1 MDDMVATGPVGFDKM
16 RQMLA
21 KAAELRDRE
30 QRQFYDSLE
39 EVRSRLRS
47 VETFANEGNARLPQ
61 IQDNVSGV
69 QDRLQHLPD
78 RTEISVIAE
87 RLDEALA
94 RIDAQDHVLAEVHG
108 TLTGLV
114 DRMSRPIEQLDA
126 RLEGVSGRFDGVS
139 GRLDGINDRLTHLH
153 SRLDDVDSNIVRH
166 ASQPEALP
174 HELDVPALH
183 RRFDDLGGGMQT
195 RFDDLSGGI
204 QARFDELLTQPGLD
218 PSERLDDLAAR
229 LEALTKRLE
238 MVTTRLDSIEDNV
251 KAEVTTLSGVVEQGI
266 EKIEGSVVARPD
278 REEIGTTLRQT
289 NSESEQRITS
299 QLDEALAALAEIM
312 LGRGPKVVV
321 PRGRKS
327 GRDEAE
333 LEDVDVDA

>member
-1 MDDMVATGPVGFDKM
+1 VDDMVVTGPVGFDKM

-39 EVRSRLRS
+39 DVRSRLRS

-69 QDRLQHLPD
+69 QDRLQLLPD
-78 RTEISVIAE
+78 RTEMSVIAE

-94 RIDAQDHVLAEVHG
+94 RIDAQDHVLAEVSG

-139 GRLDGINDRLTHLH
+139 GRLDGLNDRMMHLH
-153 SRLDDVDSNIVRH
+153 SRLDDVDSNVSRH
-166 ASQPEALP
+166 ASQLDALP
-174 HELDVPALH
+174 AELDVPALH
-183 RRFDDLGGGMQT
+183 RRFDDLGGGM
-195 RFDDLSGGI
+195 

-229 LEALTKRLE
+229 LEALTQRLE
-238 MVTTRLDSIEDNV
+238 MVTTRLDTIEDNV

-278 REEIGTTLRQT
+278 REEIGNTLRQT
-289 NSESEQRITS
+289 NSESEQRITG

-312 LGRGPKVVV
+312 LGRSPKVVV

-333 LEDVDVDA
+333 LEDVGVDA

>member
-30 QRQFYDSLE
+30 QRQFYDTLE
-39 EVRSRLRS
+39 DVRSRLRS
-47 VETFANEGNARLPQ
+47 VETFANDGGSRLPQ
-61 IQDNVSGV
+61 LQDHVSGMR
-69 QDRLQHLPD
+69 DRLQHLPD

-87 RLDEALA
+87 RLDEALS
-94 RIDAQDHVLAEVHG
+94 RIDAQDQVLAEVSG
-108 TLTGLV
+108 TMATLV

-139 GRLDGINDRLTHLH
+139 GRLDGLNDRLTHLH
-153 SRLDDVDSNIVRH
+153 SRLDDVDGTISRH
-166 ASQPEALP
+166 AVQLDALP
-174 HELDVPALH
+174 AELDMPSVH
-183 RRFDDLGGGMQT
+183 RRFEDLGGG
-195 RFDDLSGGI
+195 L

-229 LEALTKRLE
+229 LEALTQRLE
-238 MVTTRLDSIEDNV
+238 TVTTRLDVIEDNV

-278 REEIGTTLRQT
+278 REEINNALRV
-289 NSESEQRITS
+289 NHSESEHRITS

-312 LGRGPKVVV
+312 LGRSSKVSM

-327 GRDEAE
+327 GRDEME
-333 LEDVDVDA
+333 LEDLEAGV

>member
-1 MDDMVATGPVGFDKM
+1 M
-16 RQMLA
+16 R
-21 KAAELRDRE
+21 
-30 QRQFYDSLE
+30 
-39 EVRSRLRS
+39 
-47 VETFANEGNARLPQ
+47 
-61 IQDNVSGV
+61 
-69 QDRLQHLPD
+69 DRLQHLPD

-94 RIDAQDHVLAEVHG
+94 RIDAQDHVLAEVSG
-108 TLTGLV
+108 TMATLV

-139 GRLDGINDRLTHLH
+139 GRLDGLNDRLTHLH
-153 SRLDDVDSNIVRH
+153 SRLDDVDASVSRH
-166 ASQPEALP
+166 ATHLAALP
-174 HELDVPALH
+174 AELDMPSVH
-183 RRFDDLGGGMQT
+183 RRFEDLGGG
-195 RFDDLSGGI
+195 L

-229 LEALTKRLE
+229 LEALTQRLE
-238 MVTTRLDSIEDNV
+238 TVTTRLDVIEDNV

-278 REEIGTTLRQT
+278 REEINNALRV
-289 NSESEQRITS
+289 NHSESEHRITS

-312 LGRGPKVVV
+312 LGRSSKVSM

-327 GRDEAE
+327 GRDEME
-333 LEDVDVDA
+333 LEDLEAGV

>member
-1 MDDMVATGPVGFDKM
+1 MVVTGPVGFDKM
-16 RQMLA
+16 RAMLA

-39 EVRSRLRS
+39 DVRSRLRS

-69 QDRLQHLPD
+69 QDRLQLLPD

-94 RIDAQDHVLAEVHG
+94 RIDSQDHVLAEVSG
-108 TLTGLV
+108 TLSGLV

-139 GRLDGINDRLTHLH
+139 GRLDGLNDRMTHLH
-153 SRLDDVDSNIVRH
+153 SRLDDVDSNISRH
-166 ASQPEALP
+166 ASQLDALP
-174 HELDVPALH
+174 AELDVPALH
-183 RRFDDLGGGMQT
+183 RRFDDLGGGM
-195 RFDDLSGGI
+195 

-229 LEALTKRLE
+229 LEALTQRLE
-238 MVTTRLDSIEDNV
+238 MVTTRLDTMEDNV

-289 NSESEQRITS
+289 NSESEQRITG

-312 LGRGPKVVV
+312 LGRAPKVVL

-327 GRDEAE
+327 GRDEAG
-333 LEDVDVDA
+333 LEDVEVDA

>member
-1 MDDMVATGPVGFDKM
+1 VDDMVATGPVGFDKM

-39 EVRSRLRS
+39 DVRSRLRS
-47 VETFANEGNARLPQ
+47 VETFANEGTTRLPQ
-61 IQDNVSGV
+61 MQEHMSGV

-94 RIDAQDHVLAEVHG
+94 RIDAQDQVLAVVSE

-114 DRMSRPIEQLDA
+114 DRMTRPIEQLDA

-139 GRLDGINDRLTHLH
+139 GRLDGLNDRLTHLH
-153 SRLDDVDSNIVRH
+153 SRLDDVDSNVSRH
-166 ASQPEALP
+166 ASQLDALP
-174 HELDVPALH
+174 AELDVPALH
-183 RRFDDLGGGMQT
+183 RRFDELGGGVN
-195 RFDDLSGGI
+195 
-204 QARFDELLTQPGLD
+204 ARFDELLTQPGLD

-229 LEALTKRLE
+229 LEALTQRLE
-238 MVTTRLDSIEDNV
+238 GVTTRLDTIEDNV

-266 EKIEGSVVARPD
+266 EKIEGSVIARPD
-278 REEIGTTLRQT
+278 REEIGNTLRQT
-289 NSESEQRITS
+289 NSESEQRITG

-312 LGRGPKVVV
+312 LGRSPKVPA

-333 LEDVDVDA
+333 LEDVEADA

>member
-1 MDDMVATGPVGFDKM
+1 MDDMVVTGPVGFDKM

-39 EVRSRLRS
+39 DVRSRLRS

-94 RIDAQDHVLAEVHG
+94 RIDAQDHVLAEVSS

-139 GRLDGINDRLTHLH
+139 GRLDGLNDRLMHLH
-153 SRLDDVDSNIVRH
+153 SRLDDVDSNISRH
-166 ASQPEALP
+166 ASQLDALP
-174 HELDVPALH
+174 AELDVPALH
-183 RRFDDLGGGMQT
+183 RRFDDLGGGM
-195 RFDDLSGGI
+195 

-229 LEALTKRLE
+229 LEALTQRLE
-238 MVTTRLDSIEDNV
+238 MVTTRLDTIEDNV

-278 REEIGTTLRQT
+278 REEIGNTLRQT
-289 NSESEQRITS
+289 NSESEQRITG

-312 LGRGPKVVV
+312 LGRPKVVV

-333 LEDVDVDA
+333 LEDVEVDA

>member
-1 MDDMVATGPVGFDKM
+1 MVATGPVGFDKM

-61 IQDNVSGV
+61 IQDNVHGV
-69 QDRLQHLPD
+69 QERLQHLPD

-94 RIDAQDHVLAEVHG
+94 RIDSQDHVLAEVGG
-108 TLTGLV
+108 TLAGLV
-114 DRMSRPIEQLDA
+114 DRMSRPIEQLEA

-153 SRLDDVDSNIVRH
+153 SRLDDVDSSIVRH
-166 ASQPEALP
+166 SSQLEALP
-174 HELDVPALH
+174 HELDVPSLH
-183 RRFDDLGGGMQT
+183 RRFDDLGGGM
-195 RFDDLSGGI
+195 

-218 PSERLDDLAAR
+218 PTERLDDLAAR
-229 LEALTKRLE
+229 LESLTKRLE
-238 MVTTRLDSIEDNV
+238 MVTTRLDTIEDNV

-278 REEIGTTLRQT
+278 REEITTTLRAT

>member
-1 MDDMVATGPVGFDKM
+1 VDDMVATGPVGFDKM

-61 IQDNVSGV
+61 IQDNVHGV
-69 QDRLQHLPD
+69 QERLQQLPD
-78 RTEISVIAE
+78 RTEVSVLAE
-87 RLDEALA
+87 RLDEALS
-94 RIDAQDHVLAEVHG
+94 RIDSQDHVLAEVH
-108 TLTGLV
+108 TVLSGLV

-153 SRLDDVDSNIVRH
+153 SRIDDVDSSIARH
-166 ASQPEALP
+166 ASQLEALP
-174 HELDVPALH
+174 HELDVPSLH
-183 RRFDDLGGGMQT
+183 RRFDDLGGGM
-195 RFDDLSGGI
+195 

-229 LEALTKRLE
+229 LESLTKRLE
-238 MVTTRLDSIEDNV
+238 MVTTRLDTIEDNV

-278 REEIGTTLRQT
+278 REEISTTLRAT

-333 LEDVDVDA
+333 LEDMDVDA